1 MLLINTKVSRLCKA
15 FPNNSSANIK
25 LSKTQLHKI
34 VQSGVFLGRLL
45 GPLLKAELPLLK
57 NVVKSLAQSVL
68 LPLGLTAASTTD
80 VTIHKKISRSGVA
93 TLIFS
98 NEEMNDI
105 MKLVKILE
113 KPALLIKGV
122 NEAIKNRS
130 KKTKRNI
137 FLNVIR
143 DFRCRFTR
151 EFINM

>member
-1 MLLINTKVSRLCKA
+1 MLINTQVSRICKA
-15 FPNNSSANIK
+15 SPNNSSANIK

-45 GPLLKAELPLLK
+45 GPLLKAELPLIK

-80 VTIHKKISRSGVA
+80 VAIHKKMSRSGAA

-98 NEEMNDI
+98 NEEINYIMN
-105 MKLVKILE
+105 LVKILE
-113 KPALLIKGV
+113 KPGLLIKGV
-122 NEAIKNRS
+122 NEAIKKRS
-130 KKTKRNI
+130 KKTNRSI

-151 EFINM
+151 ESIDM

>member
-1 MLLINTKVSRLCKA
+1 MFLINTQVSRLCKA

-68 LPLGLTAASTTD
+68 LPLGLTASTTD
-80 VTIHKKISRSGVA
+80 VTIHKKISISGVA

>member
-1 MLLINTKVSRLCKA
+1 MLLINTQVSRICKA
-15 FPNNSSANIK
+15 SPNNSSANIK

-45 GPLLKAELPLLK
+45 GPLLKAELPLIK
-57 NVVKSLAQSVL
+57 NAVKSLAQSVL

-80 VTIHKKISRSGVA
+80 VAIHKKMSRSGAA

-98 NEEMNDI
+98 NEEINYIMN
-105 MKLVKILE
+105 LVKILE
-113 KPALLIKGV
+113 KPGLLIKGV

-130 KKTKRNI
+130 KKTKRSI

-151 EFINM
+151 ESINM

>member
-1 MLLINTKVSRLCKA
+1 MLLINTQVSRICKA
-15 FPNNSSANIK
+15 SPNNSSANIK

-45 GPLLKAELPLLK
+45 GPLLKAELHLIK

-80 VTIHKKISRSGVA
+80 VAIHKKMSRSGAA

-98 NEEMNDI
+98 NEEINYIMN
-105 MKLVKILE
+105 LVKILE
-113 KPALLIKGV
+113 KPGLLIKGV

-130 KKTKRNI
+130 KKTKRSI

-151 EFINM
+151 ESINM

>member
-1 MLLINTKVSRLCKA
+1 MLINTQVSRICKA
-15 FPNNSSANIK
+15 SPNNSSANIK

-45 GPLLKAELPLLK
+45 GPLLKAELPLIK

-80 VTIHKKISRSGVA
+80 VAIHKKMSRSGAA

-98 NEEMNDI
+98 NEEINYIMN
-105 MKLVKILE
+105 LVKILE
-113 KPALLIKGV
+113 KPGLLIKGV

-130 KKTKRNI
+130 KKTKRSI

-151 EFINM
+151 ESINM

>member
-1 MLLINTKVSRLCKA
+1 MLLINTQVSRICKA
-15 FPNNSSANIK
+15 SPNNSSANIK

-45 GPLLKAELPLLK
+45 GPLLKAELPLIK

-80 VTIHKKISRSGVA
+80 VAIHKKMSRSGAA

-98 NEEMNDI
+98 NEEINYIMN
-105 MKLVKILE
+105 LVKILE
-113 KPALLIKGV
+113 KPGLLIKGV

-130 KKTKRNI
+130 KKTKRSI

-151 EFINM
+151 ESIDM

>member
-1 MLLINTKVSRLCKA
+1 MLLINTQVSRICKA
-15 FPNNSSANIK
+15 SPNNSSANIK

-45 GPLLKAELPLLK
+45 GPLLKAELPLIK

-80 VTIHKKISRSGVA
+80 VAIHKKMSRSGAA

-98 NEEMNDI
+98 NEEINYIMN
-105 MKLVKILE
+105 LVKILE
-113 KPALLIKGV
+113 KPGLLIKGV

-130 KKTKRNI
+130 KKTKRSI

-151 EFINM
+151 ESINM

>member
-1 MLLINTKVSRLCKA
+1 MLLINTQVSRLCKA

-25 LSKTQLHKI
+25 LSKTQLHTI
-34 VQSGVFLGRLL
+34 VQSGVFLGRHL
-45 GPLLKAELPLLK
+45 GPLLKDELPLIK

-68 LPLGLTAASTTD
+68 LPVGLTAASTTD
-80 VTIHKKISRSGVA
+80 VAIHKKMSRSGVA

-105 MKLVKILE
+105 MKSVKILE
-113 KPALLIKGV
+113 KPGLLIKGV

-130 KKTKRNI
+130 KKTKRSI

-143 DFRCRFTR
+143 NFRCRFTR
-151 EFINM
+151 ESINI

>member
-1 MLLINTKVSRLCKA
+1 MLLINTQVSRICKA
-15 FPNNSSANIK
+15 SPNNSSANIK

-45 GPLLKAELPLLK
+45 GPLLKAELPLIK

-80 VTIHKKISRSGVA
+80 VAIHKKMSRSGAA

-98 NEEMNDI
+98 NEEINYIMN
-105 MKLVKILE
+105 LVKILE
-113 KPALLIKGV
+113 KPGLLIKGV

-130 KKTKRNI
+130 KKTKRSI

-143 DFRCRFTR
+143 NFRCRFTR
-151 EFINM
+151 ESINI

>member
-1 MLLINTKVSRLCKA
+1 MLLINTQVSRICKA
-15 FPNNSSANIK
+15 SPNNSSANIK

-45 GPLLKAELPLLK
+45 GPLLKAELPLIK

-80 VTIHKKISRSGVA
+80 VAIHKKMSRSGAA

-98 NEEMNDI
+98 NEEINYIMN
-105 MKLVKILE
+105 LVKILE
-113 KPALLIKGV
+113 KPGLLIKGV

-130 KKTKRNI
+130 KKTKRSI

-151 EFINM
+151 DSINM

>member
-1 MLLINTKVSRLCKA
+1 M
-15 FPNNSSANIK
+15 
-25 LSKTQLHKI
+25 HKI

-45 GPLLKAELPLLK
+45 GPLLKAELPLIK

-80 VTIHKKISRSGVA
+80 VAIHKKMSRSGAA

-98 NEEMNDI
+98 NEEINYIMN
-105 MKLVKILE
+105 LVKILE
-113 KPALLIKGV
+113 KPGLLIKGV

-130 KKTKRNI
+130 KKTKRSI

-151 EFINM
+151 ESINM

>member
-1 MLLINTKVSRLCKA
+1 MLLINTQVSRICKA
-15 FPNNSSANIK
+15 SPNNSSANIK

-45 GPLLKAELPLLK
+45 GPLLKAELPLIK

-80 VTIHKKISRSGVA
+80 VAIHKKMSRSGAA

-98 NEEMNDI
+98 NEEINYIMN
-105 MKLVKILE
+105 LVKILE
-113 KPALLIKGV
+113 KPGLLIKGV
-122 NEAIKNRS
+122 NETIKNRS
-130 KKTKRNI
+130 KKTKRSI

-151 EFINM
+151 ESINM

>member
-1 MLLINTKVSRLCKA
+1 MLLINTQVSRICKA
-15 FPNNSSANIK
+15 SPNNSSANIK

-45 GPLLKAELPLLK
+45 EPLLKAELPLIK

-80 VTIHKKISRSGVA
+80 VAIHKKMSRSGAA

-98 NEEMNDI
+98 NEEINYIMN
-105 MKLVKILE
+105 LVKILE
-113 KPALLIKGV
+113 KPGLLIKGV

-130 KKTKRNI
+130 KKTKRSI

-151 EFINM
+151 ESINM

>member
-1 MLLINTKVSRLCKA
+1 MLLINTQVLRICKA
-15 FPNNSSANIK
+15 SPNNSSANIK

-45 GPLLKAELPLLK
+45 GPLLKAELPLIK

-80 VTIHKKISRSGVA
+80 VAIHKKMSRSGAA

-98 NEEMNDI
+98 NEEINYIMN
-105 MKLVKILE
+105 LVKILE
-113 KPALLIKGV
+113 KPGLLIKGV

-130 KKTKRNI
+130 KKTKRSI

-151 EFINM
+151 ESINM

>member
-1 MLLINTKVSRLCKA
+1 MLLINTQVSRICKA
-15 FPNNSSANIK
+15 SPNNSSANIK

-45 GPLLKAELPLLK
+45 GPLLKAELPLIK

-80 VTIHKKISRSGVA
+80 VAIHKKMSRSGAA

-98 NEEMNDI
+98 NEEINYIMN
-105 MKLVKILE
+105 LVKILE
-113 KPALLIKGV
+113 KPGLLIKGV

-130 KKTKRNI
+130 KKTKRSI

-143 DFRCRFTR
+143 DFRCCFTR
-151 EFINM
+151 ESIDM

>member
-1 MLLINTKVSRLCKA
+1 MFLINTQVSRLCKA

-68 LPLGLTAASTTD
+68 LPLGLTASTTD
-80 VTIHKKISRSGVA
+80 VTIHKKISISGVA

-113 KPALLIKGV
+113 IPALLIKGV
-122 NEAIKNRS
+122 YEAIKNRS
-130 KKTKRNI
+130 KKTKRSI

-151 EFINM
+151 ESINM

>member
-1 MLLINTKVSRLCKA
+1 M
-15 FPNNSSANIK
+15 
-25 LSKTQLHKI
+25 
-34 VQSGVFLGRLL
+34 
-45 GPLLKAELPLLK
+45 PLLK
-57 NVVKSLAQSVL
+57 NVVKSLAQSVF
-68 LPLGLTAASTTD
+68 LPLGSTAASTTD

-113 KPALLIKGV
+113 IPALLIKGV
-122 NEAIKNRS
+122 YEAIKNRS
-130 KKTKRNI
+130 KKTKRSI

-151 EFINM
+151 ESINM